1 MTTYVIRNGEL
12 VEKGSRSGN
21 TAPHVIRDTMDP
33 TLHMAD
39 GKLYDSKRAFRA
51 ATKAAGCIEIG
62 TQKDYGMKRSFKP
75 TLDKRERVEAIKR
88 TIYELQNGR
97 R

>member
-1 MTTYVIRNGEL
+1 
-12 VEKGSRSGN
+12 
-21 TAPHVIRDTMDP
+21 
-33 TLHMAD
+33 
-39 GKLYDSKRAFRA
+39 
-51 ATKAAGCIEIG
+51 
-62 TQKDYGMKRSFKP
+62 MKRSFKP